1 MTSLLPSMVRGF
13 ELVTE
18 SHGELL
24 NRALC
29 APESGQVVIAVRM
42 TGVCASELYDWIQPP
57 SHMVPVG
64 HEPVGE
70 VVAVGANVTFCVGDW
85 VTGRVLRAFAS
96 HVVAEASDLALV
108 PANLRTDEV
117 LGEPVGCVVEGLRR
131 TRVEDGSRVAVI
143 GTGFMGL
150 VMVQLLTH
158 SLVANVTAVD
168 PRVDARA
175 AALDNG
181 ADAARSPEEIGDAA
195 DQFDVV
201 IEATGVQSG
210 IDLSTRLVR
219 PHGTLSMLGYHRSP
233 RVVDMQQWNYKALD
247 VINAHVRD
255 RRLLRDAVVVG
266 LELAALGRIDPGR
279 LITHRFA
286 FDQIDEAFATLRD
299 KPEGFIKAVIDY
311 PVE

>member
-1 MTSLLPSMVRGF
+1 MVKGF
-13 ELVTE
+13 ELLSG

-24 NRALC
+24 DRDLP
-29 APESGQVVIAVRM
+29 APDRGQVVIAVRM
-42 TGVCASELYDWIQPP
+42 SGVCASELYDWIQPP
-57 SHMVPVG
+57 PQMVPVG

-70 VVAVGANVTFCVGDW
+70 VVAVGADVAFCIGDW

-108 PANLRTDEV
+108 PSKLRPNEV

-131 TRVEDGSRVAVI
+131 TRVGEGARIAVI

-150 VMVQLLTH
+150 VMVQLLAH
-158 SLVANVTAVD
+158 SLAGNVTAVD
-168 PRVDARA
+168 PRADARG

-181 ADAARSPEEIGDAA
+181 ADAAHSPDEMGDAT
-195 DQFDVV
+195 DKFDVV
-201 IEATGVQSG
+201 IEATGAQSG

-219 PHGTLSMLGYHRSP
+219 PHGTLSILGYHRTP

-247 VINAHVRD
+247 VVNAHVRD
-255 RRLLRDAVVVG
+255 RRLLRDAVAIG
-266 LELAALGRIDPGR
+266 LNLAAQGRIDPGR

-286 FDQIDEAFATLRD
+286 CDEIDEAFATLRD
-299 KPEGFIKAVIDY
+299 KPDGFIKAVIDY
-311 PVE
+311 PME